1 MIDLIAIVE
10 EVQEKTE
17 ITLKSGDHKS
27 FQKAILKDDTGSIVV
42 TFWGSDIEKIVFKQ
56 GDVVCFKSFLVKD
69 YQGKSLNCT
78 KSSDIS
84 YDIPN
89 DSKYQDILRLKTEN
103 AGLPSLNL
111 TEI

>member
-42 TFWGSDIEKIVFKQ
+42 TFWGSDIEKIVFK
-56 GDVVCFKSFLVKD
+56 
-69 YQGKSLNCT
+69 
-78 KSSDIS
+78 
-84 YDIPN
+84 
-89 DSKYQDILRLKTEN
+89 
-103 AGLPSLNL
+103 
-111 TEI
+111 